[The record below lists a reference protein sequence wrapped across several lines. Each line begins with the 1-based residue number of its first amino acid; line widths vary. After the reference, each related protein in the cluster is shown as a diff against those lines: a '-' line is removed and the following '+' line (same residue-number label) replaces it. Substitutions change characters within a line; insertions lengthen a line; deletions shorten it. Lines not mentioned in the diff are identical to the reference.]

1 MAVATGRFSPPVV
14 DLASTGRMER
24 RCPKYRGAWGIVF
37 KKPNDTPTIPHSTYN
52 SEYPM
57 NKRKTRRSRCANESC
72 GKQFRHA
79 DPGAKAC
86 SSNCKQVLYRINRK
100 RNEEDKKA
108 AAEIWRRLVEQARQR
123 RVAEAERSATARHVE
138 EGSPPAFPLYH
149 LVDADK
155 LGRCG
160 VYQLGEDLATSL
172 KEFIT
177 LARMGVDL
185 CKGCVGA
192 VNRALEPRWIG
203 GSGPLGTRAPEAGVI
218 TIGMPK
224 RPPMTPLNSRR

>member
-1 MAVATGRFSPPVV
+1 MS
-14 DLASTGRMER
+14 
-24 RCPKYRGAWGIVF
+24 
-37 KKPNDTPTIPHSTYN
+37 
-52 SEYPM
+52 
-57 NKRKTRRSRCANESC
+57 KRKTRRSRCANESC

-100 RNEEDKKA
+100 RNEEYRKA
-108 AAEIWRRLVEQARQR
+108 AAEEWRRLVDQAAQR

-160 VYQLGEDLATSL
+160 VHQLGGDHATSV
-172 KEFIT
+172 KEFRT
-177 LARMGVDL
+177 LAGLGVDL

-192 VNRALEPRWIG
+192 VNRALERREREWIG
-203 GSGPLGTRAPEAGVI
+203 GIGPLGTRAPEAGGI
-218 TIGMPK
+218 TITIPK
-224 RPPMTPLNSRR
+224 RAPMTPLNSRR